1 MAYFNLA
8 LKRLFDIF
16 SSLIG
21 LIVLVPLLLFIS
33 IIVKTDSKGPV
44 FYKQKRLTK
53 DGRVFTMYKFR
64 TMYVGS
70 EYEDVGL
77 FNYKDDPRVTKV
89 GKFLRSSSL
98 DELPQLINIIKGE
111 MSVIGPRPSVLGELG
126 DYETL
131 NQVFKKR
138 FLMKAGLTGLAQ
150 IKGRNNI
157 HWSEKVILDNQY
169 IDLFKKYGILIDLKL
184 LFLSLSKVFKKEDI
198 FEVKSDD
205 SLTDAEAAKLAEEE
219 IIRIAQSSDSSVAGI

>member
-1 MAYFNLA
+1 
-8 LKRLFDIF
+8 
-16 SSLIG
+16 
-21 LIVLVPLLLFIS
+21 
-33 IIVKTDSKGPV
+33 
-44 FYKQKRLTK
+44 
-53 DGRVFTMYKFR
+53 
-64 TMYVGS
+64 
-70 EYEDVGL
+70 
-77 FNYKDDPRVTKV
+77 
-89 GKFLRSSSL
+89 
-98 DELPQLINIIKGE
+98 
-111 MSVIGPRPSVLGELG
+111 
-126 DYETL
+126 
-131 NQVFKKR
+131 
-138 FLMKAGLTGLAQ
+138 MKAGLTGLAQ